1 MTVGLDEM
9 STQNE
14 RVESH
19 EMTTWRAAPGI
30 QRVVMSALSKGVL
43 EEAESVQKYQRSSRN
58 EHPREH
64 MTFHKASRWDIREQ
78 RPDAALDVLGADCT
92 SMGNNKNRL
101 HQT

>member
-1 MTVGLDEM
+1 MWRSTSTFMPVAPISTSSRGNDARDDYDLKTSRWQEVHVTAGLDEM

-43 EEAESVQKYQRSSRN
+43 EEAASVQKQQRGSRN
-58 EHPREH
+58 EH
-64 MTFHKASRWDIREQ
+64 
-78 RPDAALDVLGADCT
+78 LGST
-92 SMGNNKNRL
+92 
-101 HQT
+101 